1 MKLTLED
8 IADARAYER
17 ERETFR
23 SKVVDL
29 KSRRRIGIGPY
40 VTVVF
45 ENRDT
50 VRFQIQ
56 EMARVERI
64 YSDEGIQ
71 TELDIYNSL
80 IPEPGQICLT
90 LFIELTT
97 DQLLREWLPKLVG
110 IEQAL
115 VFRLADGSE
124 VRAKVEEAHAE
135 QLTRDDITST
145 VHYLRFEFDQQAV
158 EVFASGPVSIAVDHA
173 AYHEAAEL
181 SEATRIELLGD
192 LRGL

>member
-17 ERETFR
+17 EREEFR
-23 SKVVDL
+23 SRIVDL
-29 KSRRRIGIGPY
+29 KSRRRIGVGPY

-80 IPEPGQICLT
+80 IPGPGQICLT

-97 DQLLREWLPKLVG
+97 DELLRTWLPKLVG
-110 IEQAL
+110 IERSL
-115 VFRLADGSE
+115 VLRLSDGTE
-124 VRAKVEEAHAE
+124 VRANVEEAHAD

-145 VHYLRFEFDQQAV
+145 VHYLRFELDAQQI
-158 EVFASGPVSIAVDHA
+158 ETFAAGTVSLAVDHA
-173 AYHEAAEL
+173 AYR
-181 SEATRIELLGD
+181 EATTLTEPTRQELIAD
-192 LRGL
+192 LRSL